1 MSDSSRIM
9 SSDKAYCLTMLTQ
22 LLWWCMMLVT
32 AVKYAEL
39 SSAVYKL
46 QIKHIYC
53 LAKLIM
59 VAQIVTAVNY
69 VGLSSVTVCRTVIS
83 TVLVINFI
91 CSVLCSDKTMGFQL
105 QCTHLLVY
113 TYLISPF
120 ERFIFSLLL
129 LLIDS
134 TELQHCL
141 LSNKW
146 TKFLDL

>member
-9 SSDKAYCLTMLTQ
+9 SSDKAYCLKMLTQ
-22 LLWWCMMLVT
+22 LLWWLMVLAT

-46 QIKHIYC
+46 QILFSKTNYGSSDSNSC
-53 LAKLIM
+53 KL
-59 VAQIVTAVNY
+59 
-69 VGLSSVTVCRTVIS
+69 CWTVIS
-83 TVLVINFI
+83 AVLVINFI
-91 CSVLCSDKTMGFQL
+91 CSVLCSDKMMGFQL
-105 QCTHLLVY
+105 RCTHLLA
-113 TYLISPF
+113 YLISPF

-134 TELQHCL
+134 KELQHCL